1 MPALL
6 TESMSSEVSASSNPW
21 PTLSQPPLDS
31 QGSPKDLG
39 TLGELANMGL
49 SLDPFMPN
57 RARDVV
63 EACVTPLPMF
73 GEKDELYVATFDGA
87 IKRIERVGSYGASIW
102 KLPNWDLVWAAQG
115 VVTDATVNTAEY
127 QGLLEVLM
135 TASRLKLTRLRIFGD
150 SKIVV
155 HQVNRWMQCKQPHLQ
170 ELCREAQGWIKRLE
184 DSELHHVLRV
194 WNGSADHLASRA
206 LRLRLTEQVT
216 NPAELLAV
224 QLKNKLPA
232 LVQQKCQGVSHDT
245 ITEIVFE
252 SLRHICSQIEWDTEG
267 GECASTMTTS
277 SATDMLACLEPAS
290 SAQTIKGGGS
300 SVFLAQDKATTA
312 EDNPGDP
319 EHPASSGDPGNPGD
333 PDGQNFATK
342 NSPYHPGNPGKDGQG
357 NPADDPALIMQRDI
371 FVAIIRD
378 NMEALQRERLR
389 VISEAQDQEIELSR
403 MKDYLRGN
411 VDHLTPQLCQKLAKH
426 AYEYELGEEG
436 ALYHLYWRHRRGP
449 DKTMKWAVVAPRTM
463 VEAILQENHSSL
475 EGGHYKLLKTYE

>member
-1 MPALL
+1 MAKWAKEIVALL
-6 TESMSSEVSASSNPW
+6 RALKVCYY
-21 PTLSQPPLDS
+21 
-31 QGSPKDLG
+31 
-39 TLGELANMGL
+39 ELAGKPLIVYTQYSAAKWIFTDKQNRTEYLHWAVQLAPWSITFRACRAKCPPQLKPVAITVPTAPGRAGEHGTVAGPLHAKSREGCGGGL
-49 SLDPFMPN
+49 RHPTSN
-57 RARDVV
+57 VW
-63 EACVTPLPMF
+63 
-73 GEKDELYVATFDGA
+73 GQKDELYVATFDGA

-224 QLKNKLPA
+224 QLKNKLPE

-290 SAQTIKGGGS
+290 SAQTIKGGGGSVFLAQDKTTTAEDNQGTRKPASSAQTIKGGGS

-319 EHPASSGDPGNPGD
+319 EHPASSGDPGD
-333 PDGQNFATK
+333 PDGQNFATKAK

-378 NMEALQRERLR
+378 NMEALHRERLR
-389 VISEAQDQEIELSR
+389 VISEAQ
-403 MKDYLRGN
+403 
-411 VDHLTPQLCQKLAKH
+411 
-426 AYEYELGEEG
+426 GEE
-436 ALYHLYWRHRRGP
+436 
-449 DKTMKWAVVAPRTM
+449 
-463 VEAILQENHSSL
+463 I
-475 EGGHYKLLKTYE
+475 